1 MLGNYR
7 KLVISNIRTKIFA
20 TITTEAATR
29 EATAIIIRCMIMNNS
44 GNDNNSNSNSH
55 NTINSSSNNNNN
67 ELTKT

>member
-29 EATAIIIRCMIMNNS
+29 EATAIIIRCRIMNSS
-44 GNDNNSNSNSH
+44 GNDNNSNSNS
-55 NTINSSSNNNNN
+55 NNNNN
-67 ELTKT
+67 SDLTKT